1 MVNDAD
7 RLAIDTA
14 RMLALDAVEA
24 AGSGHPG
31 TAAALAPVAHL
42 LFQRHVRH
50 DPSDPDWTGRDRFV
64 LSCGHASILQYTQL
78 FLTGYDVSLDDIRGF
93 RSFGSKTPGHP
104 EYGHTP
110 GIETTTGP
118 LGQGLATAV
127 GMAMGLQRDRAR
139 LDPGADESP
148 FAQRVF
154 VLVSD
159 GDLQEGISY
168 EAGALA
174 GHHRLDNLVVVYDDN
189 DIQIEGAT
197 TLTSSEDTTARFRAQ
212 GWHVDVV
219 GLAPDGDGDGDVDV
233 DALDAALSAGPHTGK
248 PHLVVLKSRI
258 AWPAPN
264 AQGTA
269 AAHGAPLGADEVA
282 ATRHALGIDRAPFD
296 VPDAVLDVTR
306 SAVDR
311 GRRLHAAWD
320 ELHRAWAAAH
330 PDADREHARA
340 RSRQLPANLADAL
353 PVWDAGDALATRDAS
368 GATIQAIA
376 AAMPELWGG
385 SADLAEPNRTAIV
398 GGGSFL
404 PADRTGRNVH
414 WGVREHAMAAAMN
427 GIALI
432 GGSRFFAGTFLVF
445 SDYQK
450 PSIRLAALM
459 QLPVTYLW
467 SHDSVAL
474 GADGPT
480 HQPVEHLAA
489 LRALP
494 GFAVVRPADANET
507 AAAWLAILERDAPAG
522 LVLARQPLPVA
533 PTPIAAVREGVARGA
548 YVVRDDDAADVVIVA
563 TGSEVALAL
572 AAADAVGVPVRVVSM
587 PSREWFAA
595 QDEEY
600 RERVLPSD
608 RTARVVVEAA
618 SSFGWEGIAGPRGVV
633 VGIDGFGLSAPADQ
647 ALAARG
653 MTVEHVADAVRT
665 VIAAHA
671 AA

>member
-50 DPSDPDWTGRDRFV
+50 DPSDPDWAGRDRFV

-78 FLTGYDVSLDDIRGF
+78 FLTGYDVSLDDLRAF
-93 RSFGSKTPGHP
+93 RSFGSRTPGHP
-104 EYGHTP
+104 EFGHTP

-148 FAQRVF
+148 FGQRVF

-189 DIQIEGAT
+189 DIQIEGST
-197 TLTSSEDTTARFRAQ
+197 TLTSSEDTAARFRAQ
-212 GWHVDVV
+212 GWHVDLV
-219 GLAPDGDGDGDVDV
+219 GLAPDGDVDV
-233 DALDAALSAGPHTGK
+233 DALDAVLSVGPHAGK

-264 AQGTA
+264 AQHTA
-269 AAHGAPLGADEVA
+269 SAHGAPLGADEVA
-282 ATRHALGIDRAPFD
+282 ATRRVLGIDRAPFD
-296 VPDAVLDVTR
+296 VPAAVLDTTR
-306 SAVDR
+306 VAVDR
-311 GRRLHAAWD
+311 GRRLHEAWD
-320 ELHRAWAAAH
+320 ERHRAWASTH
-330 PDADREHARA
+330 PDADCERSRA
-340 RSRQLPANLADAL
+340 RSRRLPTTLAGAL
-353 PVWDAGDALATRDAS
+353 PIWDAGDSLATRDAS
-368 GATIQAIA
+368 GATIQALA
-376 AAMPELWGG
+376 SAMPELWGG

-427 GIALI
+427 GIALV

-450 PSIRLAALM
+450 PAIRLAALM

-533 PTPIAAVREGVARGA
+533 QTTVAAVRKGVARGA
-548 YVVRDDDAADVVIVA
+548 YVIRDDEGADVVIVA

-572 AAADAVGVPVRVVSM
+572 SAADAVGLPVRVVSM
-587 PSREWFAA
+587 PSREWFAE

-618 SSFGWEGIAGPRGVV
+618 SSFGWEGIAGPHGMV

-647 ALAARG
+647 ALTARG
-653 MTVEHVADAVRT
+653 MTVEHVVDAIRT
-665 VIAAHA
+665 VVAAHA
-671 AA
+671 TA